1 MTFKIAEKVVYNHF
15 FSYLNANNLL
25 SSCQSGFRKNF
36 STEIAV
42 TIFVDEIRRNMD
54 DALLTGAV
62 LNDFKK
68 AFDTIGHRILLNKLQ
83 RCGVC
88 KRTFLWFSSYL
99 QGLSKHVEVDK
110 VLSSPLVIASASLKG
125 SILGPVIF
133 ILYILNDMPPRI
145 CFSQVLLY
153 ADDTVLLFAPKTAI
167 ELEASLNT
175 DINRISSWMQEN
187 KLFLHRARL
196 NMWHTNGSSGKIV

>member
-1 MTFKIAEKVVYNHF
+1 MNKVTGLDSIPARLLKNGAPVISECLTHIITHFFSSGVPDDWKTPRVVSLLKYGNREEIDNYRPISILPVTFKIAEKVVYNF

-36 STEIAV
+36 ST
-42 TIFVDEIRRNMD
+42 VDEIRRNMD

-68 AFDTIGHRILLNKLQ
+68 AFDTIGHRILLNKLK

-110 VLSSPLVIASASLKG
+110 VPSSPLVIASG
-125 SILGPVIF
+125 VPQGINFGPRA
-133 ILYILNDMPPRI
+133 LYI
-145 CFSQVLLY
+145 
-153 ADDTVLLFAPKTAI
+153 AHK
-167 ELEASLNT
+167 
-175 DINRISSWMQEN
+175 
-187 KLFLHRARL
+187 
-196 NMWHTNGSSGKIV
+196 

>member
-88 KRTFLWFSSYL
+88 KRTFLWFFSYL

-125 SILGPVIF
+125 SILGPVLF
-133 ILYILNDMPPRI
+133 ILNINDMPSRI

-153 ADDTVLLFAPKTAI
+153 ADDTVLLFASKTAI
-167 ELEASLNT
+167 EQEASPNT
-175 DINRISSWMQEN
+175 DINRISSPD
-187 KLFLHRARL
+187 AR
-196 NMWHTNGSSGKIV
+196 K

>member
-1 MTFKIAEKVVYNHF
+1 MPDDWKTSRVVSLLKYGNREEIDDYRPISILPVTFKIAEKVVYNHL

-36 STEIAV
+36 STETAV
-42 TIFVDEIRRNMD
+42 TIFVDEIRRNID
-54 DALLTGAV
+54 NALLTGAV

-83 RCGVC
+83 RCGVS

-110 VLSSPLVIASASLKG
+110 VLSSPLVIASG
-125 SILGPVIF
+125 VPQGTNFGPRA
-133 ILYILNDMPPRI
+133 LYI
-145 CFSQVLLY
+145 VH
-153 ADDTVLLFAPKTAI
+153 K
-167 ELEASLNT
+167 
-175 DINRISSWMQEN
+175 
-187 KLFLHRARL
+187 
-196 NMWHTNGSSGKIV
+196 